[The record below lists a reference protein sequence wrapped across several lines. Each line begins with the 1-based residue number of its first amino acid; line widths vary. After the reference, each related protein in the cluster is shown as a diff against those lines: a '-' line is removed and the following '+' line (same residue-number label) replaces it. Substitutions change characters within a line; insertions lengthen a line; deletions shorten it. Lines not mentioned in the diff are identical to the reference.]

1 MAGMR
6 CHTSYAF
13 AVLLLVSVGVAQSE
27 QATEAPSPSARNTA
41 QDLTADQKS
50 KVELL
55 AKLQKYFGKDM
66 NSPGVEL
73 SLKETNRSRS
83 GDRTLVTYS
92 LYGTGLPSDTTYT
105 LIQVQL
111 DGTMAKIMESVTLN
125 SKGEAICAGREGTCK
140 GNGPNDPIDLVVY
153 AGKGEPKRFG
163 LVSDDEAHVKGF
175 VAAIPFPNAK
185 SDKGCRLES
194 IIGSPNG
201 ELTFIQGSG
210 FDANAELT
218 VDGESYGEKHNDKS
232 TAQAD
237 GSYFSALMPYVAG
250 KKSGKTTI
258 EVKSKN
264 CDPKLI
270 FEWGTYHLE

>member
-1 MAGMR
+1 MTRMR
-6 CHTSYAF
+6 HRPSYLFPAL
-13 AVLLLVSVGVAQSE
+13 VLVGVAVAQQAN
-27 QATEAPSPSARNTA
+27 QATPPSARNTA
-41 QDLTADQKS
+41 QDLAPDMKS

-55 AKLQKYFGKDM
+55 AKLQKHFGKDM

-92 LYGTGLPSDTTYT
+92 LYGVGLPPDTTYT

-111 DGTMAKIMESVTLN
+111 DGTMAKVMEGVTLN
-125 SKGEAICAGREGTCK
+125 SKGEAICAGREGTCS
-140 GNGPNDPIDLVVY
+140 GDGPNDPVDLVAY

-175 VAAIPFPNAK
+175 VAVVPFPNAK
-185 SDKGCRLES
+185 SDKGCGLES

-210 FDANAELT
+210 FEPNADLT
-218 VDGESYGEKHNDKS
+218 IDGESYGEKHHDKS

-264 CDPKLI
+264 CDPKLT

>member
-1 MAGMR
+1 MR
-6 CHTSYAF
+6 YRTSYVF
-13 AVLLLVSVGVAQSE
+13 PVLLLVAVAVAQSE
-27 QATEAPSPSARNTA
+27 QATEAQSPSARNTA

-50 KVELL
+50 KIELL
-55 AKLQKYFGKDM
+55 AKLQKHFGKDM

-92 LYGTGLPSDTTYT
+92 LYGTGLPSNATYT

-111 DGTMAKIMESVTLN
+111 DGTMAKIMEGVTLN
-125 SKGEAICAGREGTCK
+125 AKGEAICAGREGTCK
-140 GNGPNDPIDLVVY
+140 GDGPNDPIDLVAY

-175 VAAIPFPNAK
+175 VAVVPFPNAK

-201 ELTFIQGSG
+201 EMTFIQGSG
-210 FDANAELT
+210 FEPNAELT
-218 VDGESYGEKHNDKS
+218 IDGESYGEKHHDKG
-232 TAQAD
+232 TAQLD

-264 CDPKLI
+264 CDPKLT